1 VSRLVLENVT
11 KKFGGLTAVNDL
23 SMTVEDKQIKA
34 LIGPNGAGK
43 TTVFNL
49 ITGVYDLTEGKITF
63 DGNDLARKSCD
74 QTVQAGICRTF
85 QNIRLFKKMTA
96 LENVMT
102 GMHCRTKNDILS
114 TILKYRTANAEE
126 KMIREKAEEHL
137 QFLNIWDLRNEI
149 SSSLPY
155 GHQRLLEIAR
165 ALASEPKI
173 LLLDEPAAGMN
184 REEKKSLVDTIYRIR
199 EHYGVSILV
208 VEHDMGLIMDISES
222 ITVLNYGA
230 KIADG
235 TPAEIQADERVIEAY
250 LGRGGDD

>member
-1 VSRLVLENVT
+1 MSRLVLENVT
-11 KKFGGLTAVNDL
+11 KKFGGLTAVNGL

-49 ITGVYDLTEGKITF
+49 ITGVYGLSEGKITF
-63 DGNDLARKSCD
+63 DGNDLAHKSCD

-85 QNIRLFKKMTA
+85 QNIRLFKKMSA
-96 LENVMT
+96 LDNVMT

-114 TILKYRTANAEE
+114 TFLNYRGTNAEE

-137 QFLNIWDLRNEI
+137 QFLGIWDLRNEAA
-149 SSSLPY
+149 SSLPY

>member
-1 VSRLVLENVT
+1 MSHLVLENVT
-11 KKFGGLTAVNDL
+11 KKFGGLTAVKNL
-23 SMTVEDKQIKA
+23 SMTIEEHQIKA

-49 ITGVYDLTEGKITF
+49 ITGVYGLSEGKITF
-63 DGNDLARKSCD
+63 NGKNMANCSCD
-74 QTVQAGICRTF
+74 QIVRAGICRTF

-114 TILKYRTANAEE
+114 IVLKYGAANVEE
-126 KMIREKAEEHL
+126 KMICERAEEHL
-137 QFLNIWDLRNEI
+137 QFLNIWDLRDKPA
-149 SSSLPY
+149 SSLPY

-184 REEKKSLVDTIYRIR
+184 AEEKKALVDTIYRIR

-222 ITVLNYGA
+222 ICVLNYGA

-235 TPAEIQADERVIEAY
+235 LPAEIQADEKVIEAY
-250 LGRGGDD
+250 LGRGEEQ